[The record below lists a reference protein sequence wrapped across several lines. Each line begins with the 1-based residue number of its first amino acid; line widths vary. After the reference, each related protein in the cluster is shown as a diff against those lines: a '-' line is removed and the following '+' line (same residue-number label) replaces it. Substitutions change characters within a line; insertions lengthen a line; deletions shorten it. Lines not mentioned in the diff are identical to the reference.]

1 MTDLLRDIRDLSD
14 YFIFQQDSA
23 PSHRAKETV
32 RLLENETPEFIPPTL
47 WPPNSPDLNPVDYK
61 VWSVMQEKVYR
72 RKINSV
78 DELNDRII
86 SAWEEFDQRIIDT
99 AIKQWRPRLRA
110 CVSANG
116 GHFEHKIWIALEIT
130 LWICWCVK

>member
-1 MTDLLRDIRDLSD
+1 
-14 YFIFQQDSA
+14 
-23 PSHRAKETV
+23 
-32 RLLENETPEFIPPTL
+32 
-47 WPPNSPDLNPVDYK
+47 
-61 VWSVMQEKVYR
+61 MQEKVYR